1 MNPIL
6 LSIRKRGS
14 IVTCDGMTIDAIRS
28 LNRGSLPRNRYF
40 AKAYPAME
48 LTKREIAVTLTA
60 RNALL
65 KRYRAR
71 FRFVNNLV

>member
-1 MNPIL
+1 
-6 LSIRKRGS
+6 
-14 IVTCDGMTIDAIRS
+14 
-28 LNRGSLPRNRYF
+28 
-40 AKAYPAME
+40 ME

-60 RNALL
+60 RKALL